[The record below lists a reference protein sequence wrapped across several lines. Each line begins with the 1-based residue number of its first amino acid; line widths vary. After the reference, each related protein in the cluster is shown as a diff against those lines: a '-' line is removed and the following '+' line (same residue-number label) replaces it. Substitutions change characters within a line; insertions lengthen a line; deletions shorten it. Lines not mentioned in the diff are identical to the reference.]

1 MSNYQATRS
10 KNDDEVLQLFA
21 QNLRACRQAKGVS
34 QEELAFLA
42 GFSRSYYSEIETG
55 KRNLS
60 LLNLVKLL
68 AVLEVDANALL
79 SVREGQE

>member
-1 MSNYQATRS
+1 MSNYQAARS
-10 KNDDEVLQLFA
+10 KNDEEVLSSFA
-21 QNLRACRQAKGVS
+21 RNLRARRQAKGLS
-34 QEELAFLA
+34 QEDLAFLA

-55 KRNLS
+55 KRNIS

-79 SVREGQE
+79 NSQEGPE